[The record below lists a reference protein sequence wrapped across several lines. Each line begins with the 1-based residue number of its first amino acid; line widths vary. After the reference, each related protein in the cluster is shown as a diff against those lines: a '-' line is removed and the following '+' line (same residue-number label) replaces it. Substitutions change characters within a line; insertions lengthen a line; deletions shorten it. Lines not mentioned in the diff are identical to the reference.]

1 MAKTQVD
8 SFVAALIDIKSMI
21 SNLKLLS
28 NIIAF
33 DPDSSLV
40 YMVPQADIHD
50 CFTIIDDPDISESSK
65 KFTYHIINTVEAV
78 SFNKAL
84 KKTKTISDI
93 SDDKSIIF
101 TTEGYNESL
110 TMIPIIDYK
119 DVTKSYKRL
128 FKDADLTK
136 SALSTISP
144 NYEDWFKINDN
155 DFNRLKNN
163 ELVII
168 ESITGNQIYISKS
181 LFGNIKKTE
190 AIYHTVIQHND
201 SDEVVLFKQVESG
214 YSIYHIIRFLN
225 MI

>member
-1 MAKTQVD
+1 MIEFKCYGKENNKKICWNGSISVISSVAYCIHIDVD
-8 SFVAALIDIKSMI
+8 
-21 SNLKLLS
+21 
-28 NIIAF
+28 
-33 DPDSSLV
+33 
-40 YMVPQADIHD
+40 
-50 CFTIIDDPDISESSK
+50 
-65 KFTYHIINTVEAV
+65 
-78 SFNKAL
+78 
-84 KKTKTISDI
+84 
-93 SDDKSIIF
+93 
-101 TTEGYNESL
+101 
-110 TMIPIIDYK
+110 
-119 DVTKSYKRL
+119 L
-128 FKDADLTK
+128 FKDVDLTK

-144 NYEDWFKINDN
+144 NYEDWFKINDD